1 MDLNQIVNELDRL
14 RDSGT
19 RVPGFR
25 GKIMVEIDKLRIL
38 TEELKSGLP
47 SDLQE
52 AQAIITQ
59 KESIISQAN
68 LEADRIRSEAENTA
82 QSLNSDASVKHE
94 ERVSESEVLKEA
106 HSRGEEIKLGAA
118 SEAQSII
125 QEAQRKAY
133 GIVSNAESAASMQR
147 EGADRYSME
156 VLSGLEENMA
166 EVLNQVRRGIDSL
179 RPVDEPLSAQN
190 GVIIK

>member
-25 GKIMVEIDKLRIL
+25 GKIMVEIERLRL
-38 TEELKSGLP
+38 LAEELKSGLP
-47 SDLQE
+47 SDVQE

-59 KESIISQAN
+59 KESIIDQAN
-68 LEADRIRSEAENTA
+68 LEADRIRSEAENVA
-82 QSLNSDASVKHE
+82 RNVNSDASLKHE

-106 HSRGEEIKLGAA
+106 HSRGDEIKLSAA

-133 GIVSNAESAASMQR
+133 GIISNAENAASMQR

-156 VLSGLEENMA
+156 VLSGLEEKMA
-166 EVLNQVRRGIDSL
+166 EVLNQVRRGIDTL
-179 RPVDEPLSAQN
+179 RPADEVKRPQN
-190 GVIIK
+190 GMTVN

>member
-1 MDLNQIVNELDRL
+1 MDINQIVNELDRL

-25 GKIMVEIDKLRIL
+25 GKIMVEIERLRL
-38 TEELKSGLP
+38 LSEELKSGLP
-47 SDLQE
+47 SDVQE

-59 KESIISQAN
+59 KESIIDQAN
-68 LEADRIRSEAENTA
+68 LEADRIRSEAENMA
-82 QSLNSDASVKHE
+82 RNVNSDASLKHE

-106 HSRGEEIKLGAA
+106 HSRGDEIKLSAA

-133 GIVSNAESAASMQR
+133 GIISNAENASSMQR

-156 VLSGLEENMA
+156 VLSGLEEKMA
-166 EVLNQVRRGIDSL
+166 EVLNQVRRGIDTL
-179 RPVDEPLSAQN
+179 RPADEVKRHKN
-190 GVIIK
+190 GMTVN

>member
-25 GKIMVEIDKLRIL
+25 GKIMVEIERLRLL

-47 SDLQE
+47 SDVQE

-59 KESIISQAN
+59 KESIIDQAN
-68 LEADRIRSEAENTA
+68 LEAERIRSEAESTA

-106 HSRGEEIKLGAA
+106 HSRGDELKLSAA

-133 GIVSNAESAASMQR
+133 GIISNAENTASMQR
-147 EGADRYSME
+147 DGADRYSME
-156 VLSGLEENMA
+156 VLSGLEEKMA
-166 EVLNQVRRGIDSL
+166 EVLNQVRRGIDTL
-179 RPVDEPLSAQN
+179 RPGDEMKPPKN
-190 GVIIK
+190 GVTLN